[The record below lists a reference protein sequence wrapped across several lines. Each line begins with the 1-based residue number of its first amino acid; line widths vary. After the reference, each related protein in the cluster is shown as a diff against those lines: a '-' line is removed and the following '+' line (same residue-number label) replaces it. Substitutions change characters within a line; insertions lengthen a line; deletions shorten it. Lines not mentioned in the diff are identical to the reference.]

1 NLNELCTTL
10 VDDLYGGLTSQVFSI
25 LMRLGRASL
34 PTLRTET
41 RLPLRN
47 LRNALAVLIQ
57 QHLCLWCTDEDGY
70 TYYESDWYQAYALVQ
85 SGKIVKIVEERC
97 GKTAGILVSNLLE
110 MGHCKVGDLV
120 SAYERLFNK
129 NPSMVNADVHLVN
142 GTAGTNGDRG
152 HRYGNL
158 GDQRDQASGQ
168 IQSVAHIHEELKNLL
183 SKEFITLVGSNHFKP
198 DADLH
203 NEAVVEVQSKEF
215 PDGVKG
221 RKATAKYASALI
233 RQKKKLRD
241 GNGGTSSLESTLD
254 SLKRKRSER
263 DSPNKRPNPG
273 GTLTNG
279 KNELNGYV
287 GHLDDD
293 KGPILRVNYE
303 KFNVVFRNEQLS
315 SLCER
320 YLGETTAKVYGTTLR
335 CLENHIPRCYDR
347 FGAAQDADLSEEEG
361 DECDDEEHMT
371 PSVTSYEVEAA
382 LDPSVDLKAGL
393 GYVSNAHDIEN
404 GSRRQTSPIA
414 DLDDDDDIRVPQSHS
429 SRVNGNHVSTVF
441 GGECERLVRQHM
453 GILREDPRH
462 FIHWLSTR
470 GGGEWSVDFNSITKY
485 LIQTQIEN
493 TVTARFGREAARVIR
508 VLHSK
513 GKLDEKQVSKFG
525 FFREK
530 HVRTILTRLQEAGF
544 LEVQEVP
551 KDNARQ
557 PSRTIF
563 LWFFDQDRCRS
574 MLLNDTYQ
582 AMARLLQRAKFERE
596 RIKEVLDKAERTDVQ
611 GKEDRFLTEHER
623 MALRRWSD
631 VEETL
636 LTQLG
641 RQDDLVIL
649 FRDFIP
655 IEAV

>member
-1 NLNELCTTL
+1 MAQVSSSQLHGGAFPVRNLAEKTLQNLNELCTAL
-10 VDDLYGGLTSQVFSI
+10 VNDLYGELTS
-25 LMRLGRASL
+25 
-34 PTLRTET
+34 
-41 RLPLRN
+41 
-47 LRNALAVLIQ
+47 
-57 QHLCLWCTDEDGY
+57 
-70 TYYESDWYQAYALVQ
+70 

-97 GKTAGILVSNLLE
+97 GESAGILISNLLE
-110 MGHCKVGDLV
+110 LGHCKLGDLV
-120 SAYERLFNK
+120 SACKGLVNK
-129 NPSMVNADVHLVN
+129 LPRAVNSDVHLIN
-142 GTAGTNGDRG
+142 GTAGTNGSHEHHYSNPR
-152 HRYGNL
+152 
-158 GDQRDQASGQ
+158 DQRDHTSGQ
-168 IQSVAHIHEELKNLL
+168 TQSVAHIHAELKNLL
-183 SKEFITLVGSNHFKP
+183 SKEFITLVGPNHFKP
-198 DADLH
+198 DTDLH
-203 NEAVVEVQSKEF
+203 NEAVAEVQSKEF

-221 RKATAKYASALI
+221 KKAVAKYASALI

-241 GNGGTSSLESTLD
+241 DVEGASSLESTSG

-263 DSPNKRPNPG
+263 DSPNKRPNSG
-273 GTLTNG
+273 GILTNG
-279 KNELNGYV
+279 TNGVNGYM
-287 GHLDDD
+287 GHFDND

-303 KFNVVFRNEQLS
+303 KFNVVFRNEQLN

-320 YLGETTAKVYGTTLR
+320 YLGEITATVYGTTLR
-335 CLENHIPRCYDR
+335 CLEKHISRCYDP
-347 FGAAQDADLSEEEG
+347 FEAAREAELSEEEG

-382 LDPSVDLKAGL
+382 LDPDVDLKAGL
-393 GYVSNAHDIEN
+393 GYVSNAHDTED
-404 GSRRQTSPIA
+404 GSRRQTPSNA
-414 DLDDDDDIRVPQSHS
+414 VLDDDGDDDDVRVPRTHS
-429 SRVNGNHVSTVF
+429 SRTNENHVSAVF
-441 GGECERLVRQHM
+441 GGECELFVRQHM

-462 FIHWLSTR
+462 FIRWLSTR
-470 GGGEWSVDFNSITKY
+470 GGGEWSVDFNSLTKY

-557 PSRTIF
+557 PSRTLF
-563 LWFFDQDRCRS
+563 LWFFDQDRCRR

-582 AMARLLQRAKFERE
+582 AMARLLQRAKFEKE
-596 RIKEVLDKAERTDVQ
+596 RIKEVLDKAERTDVR

-623 MALRRWSD
+623 MALRRWSE
-631 VEETL
+631 VEEIL

-641 RQDDLVIL
+641 RQDDLVTL